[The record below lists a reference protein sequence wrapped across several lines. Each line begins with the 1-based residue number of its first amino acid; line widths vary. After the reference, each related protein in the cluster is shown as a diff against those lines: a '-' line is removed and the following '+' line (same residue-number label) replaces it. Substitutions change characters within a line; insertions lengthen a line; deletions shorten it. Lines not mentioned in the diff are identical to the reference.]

1 MTRTFRVLVCGGRAK
16 SDPVAIEAVLHRL
29 LREHGHLLE
38 IIHGGCEGIDADAHE
53 WAQWNDVH
61 VRVYKADW
69 ANFGKAAGPIRN
81 QRMLDEGRP
90 DLVLAYP
97 GGAGTRDMV
106 RKAEAA
112 GVRVVGIAPS
122 GSEP

>member
-1 MTRTFRVLVCGGRAK
+1 MTDRPFIVLVCGGRNNR
-16 SDPVAIEAVLHRL
+16 DPRAIDAALRPL
-29 LREHGHLLE
+29 LDEHGHLLE

-81 QRMLDEGRP
+81 QRMLDEGKP
-90 DLVLAYP
+90 VLVLAYP

-112 GVRVVGIAPS
+112 GVRVEHITPS
-122 GSEP
+122 I